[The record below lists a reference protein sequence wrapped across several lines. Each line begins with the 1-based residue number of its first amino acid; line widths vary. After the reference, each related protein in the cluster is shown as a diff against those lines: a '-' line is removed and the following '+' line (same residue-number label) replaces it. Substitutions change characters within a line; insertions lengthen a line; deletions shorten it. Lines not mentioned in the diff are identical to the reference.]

1 MLCAVDKVAARI
13 VKIDPAFRPIVEAIG
28 PLAIR
33 PPSDDAFQALLR
45 TIVFQQLAGKAAS
58 AILGRVLG
66 LFDGSP
72 TPAAL
77 LALDEAKLRAAG
89 MSANKT
95 LAVID
100 LARKFTDGTVPSDDL
115 DSLGD
120 DEVITRLSQIRGIG
134 RWSAEMF
141 LIFQLRRPD
150 IWPADDLGVRN
161 GWRTIHQ
168 LAVAPTPKE
177 LAALGDP
184 FRPQRSAVAWY
195 CWRAVAPVAV
205 A

>member
-1 MLCAVDKVAARI
+1 MDKVAARI
-13 VKIDPAFRPIVEAIG
+13 VKVDPAFRSIVESIG

-58 AILGRVLG
+58 AILGRVLA
-66 LFDGSP
+66 LFDGDPSP
-72 TPAAL
+72 EGL
-77 LALDEAKLRAAG
+77 LAVDETKLRQAG
-89 MSANKT
+89 LSANKT
-95 LAVID
+95 LAVVD
-100 LARKFTDGTVPSDDL
+100 LAHKFIDGTVPSDDL
-115 DSLGD
+115 DALGD
-120 DEVITRLSQIRGIG
+120 EEVIERLSRIRGIG

-141 LIFQLRRPD
+141 LLFQLRRPD
-150 IWPADDLGVRN
+150 IWPVDDLGVRN
-161 GWRTIHQ
+161 GWRNIHR
-168 LAVAPTPKE
+168 LEAAPTPKE

>member
-1 MLCAVDKVAARI
+1 MLCAVDTVAARI
-13 VKIDPAFRPIVEAIG
+13 VKIDPAFRPTVEAIG

-45 TIVFQQLAGKAAS
+45 TIVFQQLAGRAAS

-77 LALDEAKLRAAG
+77 LALDDALLRKAG
-89 MSANKT
+89 LSANKT
-95 LAVID
+95 LAVVD
-100 LARKFTDGTVPSDDL
+100 LARRFTDGTVPSDDL
-115 DSLGD
+115 DSLSD
-120 DEVITRLSQIRGIG
+120 EEVITRLSQIRGIG

-150 IWPADDLGVRN
+150 IWPVDDLGVRN
-161 GWRTIHQ
+161 GWRNGHG
-168 LAVAPTPKE
+168 LALAPTPKE
-177 LAALGDP
+177 LAALGEP
-184 FRPQRSAVAWY
+184 FRPHRSAVAWY

>member
-1 MLCAVDKVAARI
+1 MDKVAARI